1 MCVLRSVVGYRV
13 KATPTGTGYYFVC
26 SGVEDEGDDAHGVR
40 LALKLLSR
48 HSSALERNVW
58 CCAELCLWEGG
69 PVFCLVCHQGGL
81 SVSLGAPSSTRAQ
94 PQ

>member
-48 HSSALERNVW
+48 H
-58 CCAELCLWEGG
+58 
-69 PVFCLVCHQGGL
+69 
-81 SVSLGAPSSTRAQ
+81 
-94 PQ
+94 